1 MDTPADVVRRFYVCW
16 NAEDL
21 DGVLATFDED
31 AEFRPIMAPLLTQDV
46 YRGHADIARWF
57 TELRERW
64 AAFKVDVERVDEVED
79 GVVAIIRLVA
89 TDGDGQTLDARIA
102 NVFALRDGRIA
113 VLVGRDAGETLEA
126 LDAALGEQ

>member
-1 MDTPADVVRRFYVCW
+1 MDTPADVVRRFYACW

-31 AEFRPIMAPLLTQDV
+31 AEFRPILVPLLTREI
-46 YRGHADIARWF
+46 YRGHGDIARWF

-64 AAFKVDVERVDEVED
+64 AEFKVDCEQIVEVGD

-89 TDGDGQTLDARIA
+89 TDGAGEQLDARIA
-102 NVFALRDGRIA
+102 NLFTFRDGRIA
-113 VLVGRDAGETLEA
+113 VMEGRDAGETLEELEA
-126 LDAALGEQ
+126 L